1 MNMKTTF
8 IFLACLLVLTA
19 GDNWE
24 PLKKKCE
31 NKAVGI
37 ASQDCKEQC
46 GVAEPG
52 EDCAKCVGTHKDYDY
67 DCKNI
72 GFASWCFRVLY
83 WKIRKEDCK
92 EICRVGDSLKVC
104 GNCIRNHQDYGLPCL
119 ILWHVEPNHPPP
131 PPGHPYDP

>member
-1 MNMKTTF
+1 M
-8 IFLACLLVLTA
+8 VLTA
-19 GDNWE
+19 CNKWANI
-24 PLKKKCE
+24 KKKCD
-31 NKAVGI
+31 NTALGI

-72 GFASWCFRVLY
+72 GFASWCVRPLY
-83 WKIRKEDCK
+83 MKIRKEDCK
-92 EICRVGDSLKVC
+92 EKCRLGDSLKVC

-119 ILWHVEPNHPPP
+119 IFHHVEPNPPP
-131 PPGHPYDP
+131 PPSGQP